1 VRRSLGF
8 LSLWLPVL
16 AYMGA
21 IYLLSSTS
29 DLRWARQVPDT
40 LLHGT
45 EFFVLAVL
53 VARALNG
60 GLLTPMA
67 PAGYLWTFVLSA
79 HYALLDELHQ
89 ALVPERVSS
98 VLDLLAD
105 LAGIDLALA
114 AVFVLQ
120 RILAARRARGPWT
133 ASG

>member
-1 VRRSLGF
+1 
-8 LSLWLPVL
+8 VL
-16 AYMGA
+16 VYMGA
-21 IYLLSSTS
+21 IYALSSAS
-29 DLRWARQVPDT
+29 DLHWARGVPDT

-60 GLLTPMA
+60 GLLMPMP
-67 PAGYLWTFVLSA
+67 PAGYLWTFALSA

-89 ALVPERVSS
+89 ALVPGRVSS

-120 RILAARRARGPWT
+120 RLLAARRSAGSEAAT
-133 ASG
+133 G